1 MVVLDGVGIDSNLTT
16 KLESTGSNRRWTCE
30 VTDGSQVKTSYS
42 YTEPDVTPDD
52 PQTTT
57 PRRDDVGEPDVTPD
71 DPQTTTPRRD
81 DVGGDQGDDHNDKKT
96 TGPVSIITRAVVSVA
111 VFVALAVL
119 VTYKTRPECGPAAEQ
134 HEADKETSEADR
146 VCDSILEK
154 RAEGSADA
162 AADTLST

>member
-1 MVVLDGVGIDSNLTT
+1 MLTLQCVLYTYGGPGWCRNRVSVRWVDPTGTDLQKDHRYQVLTSPCSSNLTT

-30 VTDGSQVKTSYS
+30 VTDGSQVKISYS
-42 YTEPDVTPDD
+42 YTDD
-52 PQTTT
+52 PH
-57 PRRDDVGEPDVTPD
+57 GGPD
-71 DPQTTTPRRD
+71 
-81 DVGGDQGDDHNDKKT
+81 GGKT
-96 TGPVSIITRAVVSVA
+96 TGIITRAVVSVA

-119 VTYKTRPECGPAAEQ
+119 VTYKTRPECVPAAEQ